1 MAKPGALIG
10 QQMGRHLCMNEFDFF
25 CSNGTGMSLRKSVGD
40 VTCQSL
46 SALLA

>member
-10 QQMGRHLCMNEFDFF
+10 QQMGRHLCMNEFIF
-25 CSNGTGMSLRKSVGD
+25 CSNRTGMSLTKSVGD

-46 SALLA
+46 LALLA

>member
-10 QQMGRHLCMNEFDFF
+10 QQIGKHLCMTEFLFF
-25 CSNGTGMSLRKSVGD
+25 CSNRTGMSLTKSVGD
-40 VTCQSL
+40 VTCQSF